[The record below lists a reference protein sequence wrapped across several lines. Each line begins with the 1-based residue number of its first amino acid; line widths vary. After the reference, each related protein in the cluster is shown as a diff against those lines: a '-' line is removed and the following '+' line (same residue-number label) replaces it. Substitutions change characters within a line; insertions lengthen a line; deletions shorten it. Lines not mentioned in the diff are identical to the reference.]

1 MIGESRSEFRLKNPP
16 EDGISS
22 VKFGPSSSQFLLVS
36 SWDCS
41 VRLYD
46 VQANSMRTKYTHDRP
61 VLDVSFQVDTYYII
75 KLFHYMVKSTLF
87 FNSSLKYFR
96 LFEFIVYNYLNL
108 CLSKIKTYY

>member
-61 VLDVSFQVDTYYII
+61 VLDVSFQVNLLFYLFKTITKILFLLLKLNLYFDYIFNI
-75 KLFHYMVKSTLF
+75 LFYFTTF
-87 FNSSLKYFR
+87 FN
-96 LFEFIVYNYLNL
+96 E
-108 CLSKIKTYY
+108 

>member
-1 MIGESRSEFRLKNPP
+1 MLSLYVFSQKLIVLNTIKFILLVNMIGESRSEFRLKNPP

-61 VLDVSFQVDTYYII
+61 VLDVSFQVLIQ
-75 KLFHYMVKSTLF
+75 L
-87 FNSSLKYFR
+87 
-96 LFEFIVYNYLNL
+96 
-108 CLSKIKTYY
+108 